1 MAIKC
6 KTVNRSKL
14 KEYNIYSGL
23 GGGFGGASYQYT
35 TLCESAED
43 AEKEA
48 YESAVEE
55 YQSYEGFN
63 SIPTWSDSLDAAM
76 EENPGVP
83 EDELHEIA
91 DEIYNSIMEEWIEY
105 YCILTEDD
113 DIEEDDLIRD
123 YVIEDDSDTGET
135 CSQE

>member
-23 GGGFGGASYQYT
+23 GFGGASYQYT

-123 YVIEDDSDTGET
+123 YVIEDDNDTGET

>member
-123 YVIEDDSDTGET
+123 YAIEDDNDTGET

>member
-55 YQSYEGFN
+55 YQSYKGFN

-123 YVIEDDSDTGET
+123 YVIEDDNDTGET

>member
-55 YQSYEGFN
+55 YQSYGGFN

-123 YVIEDDSDTGET
+123 YVIEDDNDTGET

>member
-14 KEYNIYSGL
+14 KEYNIYS
-23 GGGFGGASYQYT
+23 GGFGGASYQYT

-123 YVIEDDSDTGET
+123 YVIEDDNDTGET

>member
-35 TLCESAED
+35 ALCESAED

-123 YVIEDDSDTGET
+123 YVIEDDNDTGET

>member
-14 KEYNIYSGL
+14 KEYNMYSGL
-23 GGGFGGASYQYT
+23 GGGFSGASYQYT

-55 YQSYEGFN
+55 YQSYEGF
-63 SIPTWSDSLDAAM
+63 SDIPTWSDSLDAAM

-123 YVIEDDSDTGET
+123 YVIEDDNDTGET

>member
-23 GGGFGGASYQYT
+23 GGGASYQYT

-123 YVIEDDSDTGET
+123 YVIEDDNDTGET

>member
-55 YQSYEGFN
+55 CQSYEGFN

-123 YVIEDDSDTGET
+123 YVIEDDNDTGET

>member
-23 GGGFGGASYQYT
+23 GGGFDGVSYQYT

-91 DEIYNSIMEEWIEY
+91 DEIYNSIMEEWIKY

-123 YVIEDDSDTGET
+123 YVIEDDNDTGET

>member
-23 GGGFGGASYQYT
+23 GGGFGGASYQYA

-123 YVIEDDSDTGET
+123 YVIEDDNDTGET

>member
-23 GGGFGGASYQYT
+23 GGDFGGASYQYT

-123 YVIEDDSDTGET
+123 YVIEDDNDTGET

>member
-23 GGGFGGASYQYT
+23 GGSFGGASYQYT

-55 YQSYEGFN
+55 YQSYEGSN

-91 DEIYNSIMEEWIEY
+91 DEIYNSIMEGWIEY

-123 YVIEDDSDTGET
+123 YVIEDDNDTGET

>member
-35 TLCESAED
+35 TLCESAKD

-91 DEIYNSIMEEWIEY
+91 DEIYNSIMEERIEY

-123 YVIEDDSDTGET
+123 YVIEDDNDTGET

>member
-55 YQSYEGFN
+55 CQSYEGFN

-113 DIEEDDLIRD
+113 NIEEDDLIRD
-123 YVIEDDSDTGET
+123 YVIEDDNDTGET

>member
-23 GGGFGGASYQYT
+23 GGGFDGASYQYT

-63 SIPTWSDSLDAAM
+63 SIPTWSDSVDAAM

-123 YVIEDDSDTGET
+123 YVIEDDNDTGET

>member
-23 GGGFGGASYQYT
+23 GGSFGGASYQYT

-123 YVIEDDSDTGET
+123 YVIEDDNDTGET

>member
-1 MAIKC
+1 
-6 KTVNRSKL
+6 
-14 KEYNIYSGL
+14 
-23 GGGFGGASYQYT
+23 
-35 TLCESAED
+35 
-43 AEKEA
+43 
-48 YESAVEE
+48 
-55 YQSYEGFN
+55 
-63 SIPTWSDSLDAAM
+63 M

-123 YVIEDDSDTGET
+123 YVIEDDNDTGET

>member
-23 GGGFGGASYQYT
+23 GGGFGGASYQHT

-123 YVIEDDSDTGET
+123 YVIEDDNDTGET

>member
-23 GGGFGGASYQYT
+23 GSGGASYQYT

-55 YQSYEGFN
+55 YQSYEGFSN
-63 SIPTWSDSLDAAM
+63 IPTWSDSLDAAM

-123 YVIEDDSDTGET
+123 YVIEDDNDTGET

>member
-23 GGGFGGASYQYT
+23 GGGFGEASYQYT

-55 YQSYEGFN
+55 YQSCEGFN

-123 YVIEDDSDTGET
+123 YVIEDDNDTGET

>member
-23 GGGFGGASYQYT
+23 GGGFGGASYRYT

-123 YVIEDDSDTGET
+123 YVIEDDNDTGET

>member
-23 GGGFGGASYQYT
+23 GGSFGGASYQYT
-35 TLCESAED
+35 TLYESAED

-63 SIPTWSDSLDAAM
+63 GIPTWSDSLDAAM

-123 YVIEDDSDTGET
+123 YVIEDDNDTGET

>member
-14 KEYNIYSGL
+14 KEYNIYFGL

-123 YVIEDDSDTGET
+123 YVIEDDNDTGET

>member
-48 YESAVEE
+48 YESAVEG

-123 YVIEDDSDTGET
+123 YVIEDDNDTGET